1 MLEGVDIFMD
11 YEKDFD
17 KSSINKVDPKTAKKT
32 VFATGIGN
40 AMEWFDFGLY
50 SYLAVILG
58 QNFFSSVEN
67 DQLKTIFTFA
77 TFAIAFLLRPV
88 GGIIFGMIGD
98 KYGRKVVLT
107 TTIIMMAFSTLLI
120 GILPTYDQIGVWA
133 PILLLLG
140 RVLQGFSTGGEYA
153 GAMVYIAE
161 SSPDRKRNTLGSGLE
176 IGTLSGYI
184 AASVLSGLLFFF
196 LNDDQMASWGWRIPF
211 ILGLFLGIFGFYL
224 RRKLEESP
232 VYENELAD
240 KPKRDNIGFLTIIR
254 YYYKDII
261 VCFVAVAFFN
271 CTNYMV
277 TSYMPSYLQQIIK
290 LDSTTVSVLIT
301 VVMAVMIPL
310 ALMFG
315 RLADRIGEKN
325 VFLIG
330 LIGTAVFSIAAFSL
344 FQTTSIIFIIVGIF
358 ILGFF
363 LSTYEGTMPGS
374 LPTMFYT
381 HIRYRTLAVTFN
393 VSVSLFGGTTPL
405 IASSLVAKTGD
416 PLSPAYYLTAV
427 SIVGIIIISL
437 LHVST
442 AGKSL
447 KGSYPNVESDE
458 EYEYYKDNPDKA
470 LWWTKDKHV

>member
-1 MLEGVDIFMD
+1 MD

-17 KSSINKVDPKTAKKT
+17 KSNINKVDPKAAKKT

-88 GGIIFGMIGD
+88 GGIIFGIIGD

-107 TTIIMMAFSTLLI
+107 TTIIMMAFSTLII
-120 GILPTYDQIGVWA
+120 GLLPTYDQIGVWA

-153 GAMVYIAE
+153 GAMVYVAE
-161 SSPDRKRNTLGSGLE
+161 SSPDRKRNTLGCGLE

-196 LNDDQMASWGWRIPF
+196 LSDDQMATWGWRIPF

-232 VYENELAD
+232 VYENELAS
-240 KPKRDNIGFLTIIR
+240 KPKRDNIGFLTIVR

-271 CTNYMV
+271 CTNYML
-277 TSYMPSYLQQIIK
+277 TSYMPSYLQEIVK

-315 RLADRIGEKN
+315 RVADRIGEKK

-330 LIGTAVFSIAAFSL
+330 LIGTAVLSIGAFAL
-344 FQTTSIIFIIVGIF
+344 IQTTTIIFVIVGIF
-358 ILGFF
+358 VLGFF
-363 LSTYEGTMPGS
+363 LSTYEATMPGS

-427 SIVGIIIISL
+427 SIVGIIVISL

-442 AGKSL
+442 SGKSL

-458 EYEYYKDNPDKA
+458 EYEYYANNPDKA
-470 LWWTKDKHV
+470 MWWAKDNRV

>member
-1 MLEGVDIFMD
+1 MD
-11 YEKDFD
+11 YDKDFD
-17 KSSINKVDPKTAKKT
+17 ESKINKVNPKTAKKT
-32 VFATGIGN
+32 VFTTGIGN

-88 GGIIFGMIGD
+88 GGIIFGIIGD

-107 TTIIMMAFSTLLI
+107 TTIIMMAFSTLFI
-120 GILPTYDQIGVWA
+120 GLLPTYEQIGIWA
-133 PILLLLG
+133 PILLLLS

-153 GAMVYIAE
+153 GAMVYVAE

-184 AASVLSGLLFFF
+184 AASVITGLLFFF

-232 VYENELAD
+232 VYENEIAT
-240 KPKRDNIGFLTIIR
+240 KSKRDTIGFLTIIR

-277 TSYMPSYLQQIIK
+277 TSYMPSYLQQIVK
-290 LDSTTVSVLIT
+290 LDSTTVSVVIT
-301 VVMAVMIPL
+301 LVMAVMIPL

-315 RLADRIGEKN
+315 RIADKIGEKK

-330 LIGTAVFSIAAFSL
+330 LIGTAVLSIFAFSL
-344 FQTTSIIFIIVGIF
+344 FQSTSIIYVIVGIF

-363 LSTYEGTMPGS
+363 LSTYEATMPGS

-405 IASSLVAKTGD
+405 IASALVAKTGD
-416 PLSPAYYLTAV
+416 PLSPAYYLTAM
-427 SIVGIIIISL
+427 SIVGIIVISL

-442 AGKSL
+442 SGKSL

-458 EYEYYKDNPDKA
+458 EYEYYAENPEKA
-470 LWWTKDKHV
+470 MWWAKNKRV

>member
-1 MLEGVDIFMD
+1 MD

-184 AASVLSGLLFFF
+184 AASILSGLLFFF

-232 VYENELAD
+232 VYENELSD

-277 TSYMPSYLQQIIK
+277 TSYMPSYLQQIVK
-290 LDSTTVSVLIT
+290 LDGTTVSILIT

-330 LIGTAVFSIAAFSL
+330 LVGTAVFSIAAFSL

-405 IASSLVAKTGD
+405 IATSLVAKTGD

>member
-1 MLEGVDIFMD
+1 MD
-11 YEKDFD
+11 YDKDFD
-17 KSSINKVDPKTAKKT
+17 KSNINKVDPKAAKKT

-50 SYLAVILG
+50 SYLAVIIG

-88 GGIIFGMIGD
+88 GGIIFGIIGD

-120 GILPTYDQIGVWA
+120 GLLPTYDQIGVWA
-133 PILLLLG
+133 PILLLFG

-153 GAMVYIAE
+153 GAMVYVAE
-161 SSPDRKRNTLGSGLE
+161 SSPDNKRNTLGCGLE

-184 AASVLSGLLFFF
+184 AASILSGLLFFF
-196 LNDDQMASWGWRIPF
+196 LDDQQMASWGWRIPF

-224 RRKLEESP
+224 RRRLEESP
-232 VYENELAD
+232 VYENDVAT
-240 KPKRDNIGFLTIIR
+240 KPKRDNIRFFTILR
-254 YYYKDII
+254 YYYKDIL

-277 TSYMPSYLQQIIK
+277 TSYMPSYLQEIIK
-290 LDSTTVSVLIT
+290 LDSTTVSFLIT
-301 VVMAVMIPL
+301 IVMAIMIPL

-315 RLADRIGEKN
+315 RVADKIGEKK

-330 LIGTAVFSIAAFSL
+330 LIGTALFSVVSFSF
-344 FQTTSIIFIIVGIF
+344 FQSKSLVLIIIGIF

-363 LSTYEGTMPGS
+363 LSTYEATMPGS

-416 PLSPAYYLTAV
+416 PLSPAYYLAAMSV
-427 SIVGIIIISL
+427 VGIIVISL

-447 KGSYPNVESDE
+447 KGSYPNVQNDK
-458 EYEYYKDNPDKA
+458 EYEYYANNPEKA
-470 LWWTKDKHV
+470 LWWAKDKRV

>member
-1 MLEGVDIFMD
+1 MD
-11 YEKDFD
+11 YDKDFD
-17 KSSINKVDPKTAKKT
+17 KSNINKVDPKAAKKT
-32 VFATGIGN
+32 VFATGVGN

-50 SYLAVILG
+50 SYLAVIIG

-88 GGIIFGMIGD
+88 GGIIFGIIGD

-120 GILPTYDQIGVWA
+120 GLLPTYDQIGVWA
-133 PILLLLG
+133 PILLLFG

-153 GAMVYIAE
+153 GAMVYVAE
-161 SSPDRKRNTLGSGLE
+161 SSPDNKRNTLGCGLE

-196 LNDDQMASWGWRIPF
+196 LDDQQMASWGWRIPF

-224 RRKLEESP
+224 RRRLEESP
-232 VYENELAD
+232 VYENDVATQ
-240 KPKRDNIGFLTIIR
+240 PKRDNIRFFTILR
-254 YYYKDII
+254 YYYKDIL

-277 TSYMPSYLQQIIK
+277 TSYMPSYLQEIIK
-290 LDSTTVSVLIT
+290 LDSTTVSFLIT
-301 VVMAVMIPL
+301 IVMAIMIPL

-315 RLADRIGEKN
+315 RVADKIGEKK

-330 LIGTAVFSIAAFSL
+330 LIGTALFSVVSFSF
-344 FQTTSIIFIIVGIF
+344 FQSKSLVLIIIGIF

-363 LSTYEGTMPGS
+363 LSTYEATMPGS

-416 PLSPAYYLTAV
+416 PLSPAYYLAAMSV
-427 SIVGIIIISL
+427 VGIIVISL

-447 KGSYPNVESDE
+447 KGSYPNVQNDK
-458 EYEYYKDNPDKA
+458 EYEYYANNPEKA
-470 LWWTKDKHV
+470 LWWAKDKRV

>member
-1 MLEGVDIFMD
+1 MLKGVDIFMD

-232 VYENELAD
+232 VYENELSD
-240 KPKRDNIGFLTIIR
+240 KPKRDSIGFLTIIR

-290 LDSTTVSVLIT
+290 LDSTTVSILIT

-330 LIGTAVFSIAAFSL
+330 LIGTAVFSVAAFSL

>member
-1 MLEGVDIFMD
+1 MD
-11 YEKDFD
+11 YDKDFD
-17 KSSINKVDPKTAKKT
+17 KSNINKVDPKAAKKT

-50 SYLAVILG
+50 SYLAVIIG

-88 GGIIFGMIGD
+88 GGIIFGIIGD

-120 GILPTYDQIGVWA
+120 GLLPTYDQIGVWA
-133 PILLLLG
+133 PILLLFG

-153 GAMVYIAE
+153 GAMVYVAE
-161 SSPDRKRNTLGSGLE
+161 SSPDNKRNTLGCGLE

-196 LNDDQMASWGWRIPF
+196 LDDQQMASWGWRIPF

-224 RRKLEESP
+224 RRRLEESP
-232 VYENELAD
+232 VYENDVATQ
-240 KPKRDNIGFLTIIR
+240 PKRDNIRFFTILR
-254 YYYKDII
+254 YYYKDIL

-277 TSYMPSYLQQIIK
+277 TSYMPSYLQEIIK
-290 LDSTTVSVLIT
+290 LDSTTVSFLIT
-301 VVMAVMIPL
+301 IVMAIMIPL

-315 RLADRIGEKN
+315 RVADKIGEKK

-330 LIGTAVFSIAAFSL
+330 LIGTALFSVISFSF
-344 FQTTSIIFIIVGIF
+344 FQSKSLVLIIIGIF

-363 LSTYEGTMPGS
+363 LSTYEATMPGS

-416 PLSPAYYLTAV
+416 PLSPAYYLAAMSV
-427 SIVGIIIISL
+427 VGIIVISL

-447 KGSYPNVESDE
+447 KGSYPNVQNDK
-458 EYEYYKDNPDKA
+458 EYEYYANNPEKA
-470 LWWTKDKHV
+470 LWWAKDKRV